1 MSAGEADLSVQITG
15 QANNMACHS
24 RQGTYLSPKEKL
36 EDQNGWSDRTNLSL
50 WAKLGDEMAIRPIWS
65 INKNSWVGST
75 CQYQNQT
82 HKKAQK
88 TKHMYKLLGTSNDNI
103 TVCDLNMFVFQLH
116 V

>member
-50 WAKLGDEMAIRPIWS
+50 WAKLGDENGYQAYLEYKQKFLGRIYVS
-65 INKNSWVGST
+65 IPELDT
-75 CQYQNQT
+75 
-82 HKKAQK
+82 QK
-88 TKHMYKLLGTSNDNI
+88 GLEN
-103 TVCDLNMFVFQLH
+103 
-116 V
+116 